1 MQEFLEKV
9 CGSAGNVAGLVVA
22 LMYGFTSVG
31 MTFINKLMLN
41 TFNYDYQFFIMLSQM
56 LFTVFA
62 VETLRYSGFVTIPN
76 YSFSRGRTF
85 LFPSVFYGLHSVLC
99 LAALTNMNIPMYSL
113 MKRCTPFVTLLLGV
127 LVLKKGPPG
136 WKLAMS
142 VGMITGGCF
151 IAGYGDLAFDPAAYA
166 FGAVSVLAQS
176 LYLTLVQKSGSDFT
190 TAETVHL
197 NAYNNIPIML
207 TCSVLFGQLGPA
219 LHAFKYHNI
228 AFVIT
233 FVTVIS
239 LGCLLNFLLFL
250 CTTMNSALTTSI
262 TAALKSNISTLVG
275 MFTFGGIAINV
286 FTLGGIAINMVGGTW
301 YTFIKYQDS
310 RKKNNG
316 NPDSKKHM
324 PESGKVGN
332 GVRSIGRVSEKVD
345 MVNEVKHKTQ
355 HNDKANGI
363 IP

>member
-9 CGSAGNVAGLVVA
+9 CGSAANVMGFLVA

-41 TFNYDYQFFIMLSQM
+41 TFNYDYQFFLMLSQM
-56 LFTVFA
+56 LFTAFA
-62 VETLRYSGFVTIPN
+62 VETLRLSGMATIPN
-76 YSFSRGRTF
+76 YDLSRGRKFF
-85 LFPSVFYGLHSVLC
+85 LPSVFYGLHSVLC

-127 LVLKKGPPG
+127 FVLKKGAPG
-136 WKLAMS
+136 WKLATS

-151 IAGYGDLAFDPAAYA
+151 VAGYGDLAFDPAAYA
-166 FGAVSVLAQS
+166 FGAVSVLAQA

-190 TAETVHL
+190 TTETVHL

-207 TCSVLFGQLGPA
+207 TCSLLFGELGPA
-219 LHAFKYHNI
+219 LDAFKYKDV

-233 FVTVIS
+233 FITVIS

-286 FTLGGIAINMVGGTW
+286 FTVGGIGINMIGGTW

-310 RKKNNG
+310 RKKSKG
-316 NPDSKKHM
+316 NSDPPKYTPGHEKI
-324 PESGKVGN
+324 GN
-332 GVRSIGRVSEKVD
+332 DVRDMGLVSEKAD
-345 MVNEVKHKTQ
+345 LINELKDKTQ
-355 HNDKANGI
+355 NKADGNGNVL
-363 IP
+363 